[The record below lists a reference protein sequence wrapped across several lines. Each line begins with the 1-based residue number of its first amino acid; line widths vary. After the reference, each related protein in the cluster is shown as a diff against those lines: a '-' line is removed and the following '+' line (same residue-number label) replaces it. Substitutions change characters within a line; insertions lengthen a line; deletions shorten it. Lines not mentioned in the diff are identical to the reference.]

1 MVVHISSIDC
11 IDLRSRI
18 LRPNQPIEL
27 CHFAEDHF
35 ESTFHLG
42 IFKNGK
48 IISNGTFMQNTNPHF
63 TENKNVCR
71 LRGMATDT
79 QFQGQGLGRLILE
92 KAEAILTEKNCEIL
106 WFNARES
113 AFGFYEK
120 CGYKKIGDMFDIA
133 GVGPHKVM
141 FKKLTHLI

>member
-1 MVVHISSIDC
+1 MTVAIIKSKDC

-18 LRPNQPIEL
+18 LRPNQPVEL
-27 CHFAEDHF
+27 CHFAEDNF
-35 ESTFHLG
+35 DSTFHLG
-42 IFKNGK
+42 IFKNER
-48 IISNGTFMQNTNPHF
+48 IVSNGTFMQNTNPHF
-63 TENKNVCR
+63 SDNKNVYR

-92 KAEAILTEKNCEIL
+92 KSEVFLKQKNCEIV

-133 GVGPHKVM
+133 GVGAHKVM
-141 FKKLTHLI
+141 FKKLF

>member
-1 MVVHISSIDC
+1 MTVVIIKSNDC

-18 LRPNQPIEL
+18 LRPRQPIEL
-27 CHFAEDHF
+27 CHFAEDDF

-42 IFKNGK
+42 VLKNEK
-48 IISNGTFMQNTNPHF
+48 IISNGTFMQNTNPYF
-63 TENKNVCR
+63 SDNKNVYR
-71 LRGMATDT
+71 LRGVATDK
-79 QFQGQGLGRLILE
+79 QFQGQGCGRLILA
-92 KAEAILTEKNCEIL
+92 KAEDILTEKKCEIL

-141 FKKLTHLI
+141 FKKLF